1 MDDELAKIA
10 KYLTKADNIK
20 ELAKK
25 LNLSD
30 LPATIKNYNEQ
41 SSCWQR
47 WRLRHECK
55 FMIPVEKGPVYVIKQ
70 GVGAFCNMGG
80 LKINLDN
87 QVLDLDGAPI
97 KGLYAV
103 GNDAAGMLIGDT
115 YGPNMPGTK
124 AGYCFFS
131 GKHVADVISEK

>member
-1 MDDELAKIA
+1 MNA
-10 KYLTKADNIK
+10 
-20 ELAKK
+20 
-25 LNLSD
+25 
-30 LPATIKNYNEQ
+30 
-41 SSCWQR
+41 
-47 WRLRHECK
+47 K
-55 FMIPVEKGPVYVIKQ
+55 FMIPVEKGPVYAIKQ

>member
-1 MDDELAKIA
+1 
-10 KYLTKADNIK
+10 
-20 ELAKK
+20 
-25 LNLSD
+25 
-30 LPATIKNYNEQ
+30 
-41 SSCWQR
+41 
-47 WRLRHECK
+47 
-55 FMIPVEKGPVYVIKQ
+55 
-70 GVGAFCNMGG
+70 MGG

-115 YGPNMPGTK
+115 YGPNMLGTK